1 MGGGGARAL
10 GEMVVV
16 VVVMQIFLEVVG
28 DLGGW
33 QHSSSQR
40 WGPNCQASFGVSLER
55 WPLQSELSWVS
66 EPGLCYPSLS
76 EPYRDSP

>member
-1 MGGGGARAL
+1 M
-10 GEMVVV
+10 VV

-28 DLGGW
+28 DAGGLGSTAPPSG
-33 QHSSSQR
+33 
-40 WGPNCQASFGVSLER
+40 GPNCQASFGVSLER